1 MEVSSIERLCLHLI
15 SSAFQRCRLSENLCR
30 LSVVLNCSSAS
41 DPSLIR
47 ISISDTGS
55 GICLEEFN
63 DLTCTKEVG
72 VAEKWDGL
80 LSIQTTSICDY
91 EIHHY
96 NMNIR
101 GNPSEI
107 RLTTLP
113 SISKNGSKFSGTE
126 VSFSVSE
133 CIEILLREI
142 KHFFQKMLV
151 LKIPVESSLLEL
163 RGQNRVMKMIGVVYG
178 MDLESR
184 LVRNVTADL
193 VVEGGDFPGSRY
205 ETVFLASEC
214 NVSHFQSSYLE
225 CLKSGLEDYVLKH
238 GNSVNTKCDSCF
250 PCRENLKVGSGTAYH
265 REGHKNAGLAM
276 EAVII
281 INDFPTNPCCRSCSA
296 ITEVLYFEDFLPSSI
311 PQSSLNALTSIGWKS
326 YGLTLVSAMDQGGC
340 ALLEWGGNVSSY
352 GQINVA
358 LHCYHRQLMIPG
370 GHKIQ
375 SDQNLM
381 KRAIK
386 LALDDL
392 KEKHEGTLLS
402 ENALKV
408 LFLSVCHS

>member
-1 MEVSSIERLCLHLI
+1 M
-15 SSAFQRCRLSENLCR
+15 QK
-30 LSVVLNCSSAS
+30 
-41 DPSLIR
+41 
-47 ISISDTGS
+47 S
-55 GICLEEFN
+55 GN
-63 DLTCTKEVG
+63 YD
-72 VAEKWDGL
+72 ADGL

-151 LKIPVESSLLEL
+151 LKIPFV
-163 RGQNRVMKMIGVVYG
+163 Q
-178 MDLESR
+178 
-184 LVRNVTADL
+184 NVTADL

-402 ENALKV
+402 ENALKIFSSV
-408 LFLSVCHS
+408 PNLAKTLTGLIMSSNHSDFRGECLSLLGLQSPEVRREVVEDCIKEKIISVIAKNDRKPQRCPEVAPSLFEEDCTKEMYYEYEEDEGELMDDSQDLEM